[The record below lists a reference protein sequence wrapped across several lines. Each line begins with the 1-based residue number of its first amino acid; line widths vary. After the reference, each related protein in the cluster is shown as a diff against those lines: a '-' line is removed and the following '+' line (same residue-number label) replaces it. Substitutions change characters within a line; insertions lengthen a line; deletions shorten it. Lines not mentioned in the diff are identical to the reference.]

1 MLKAQEEMDRKN
13 AAAATAKREAEEAAA
28 AKGSEVEDAGEPGK
42 KKMVADGYGDG
53 DDSEAEKI
61 SEKLTAE
68 QREKLAKAAASKAG
82 EEEEDGEHHTIN
94 LFNNEIK
101 VPKKLT
107 VPTPSPKPKK
117 KYTPPPIPDVCDGE
131 HCAGCLADAAC
142 EEHGDHCM
150 WNKKKNVCYPKKIK
164 LFGHEID
171 LTKLHNEEM

>member
-1 MLKAQEEMDRKN
+1 MTSRARGASASEDDLAIDIVGADEGPTTGGSVTDAPSGSTPSPSRGRN
-13 AAAATAKREAEEAAA
+13 TTPTRGHRPAT
-28 AKGSEVEDAGEPGK
+28 
-42 KKMVADGYGDG
+42 
-53 DDSEAEKI
+53 
-61 SEKLTAE
+61 
-68 QREKLAKAAASKAG
+68 
-82 EEEEDGEHHTIN
+82 N
-94 LFNNEIK
+94 
-101 VPKKLT
+101 
-107 VPTPSPKPKK
+107 SPKPKK